1 MSSGASSFEVIYAF
15 PVDGGGVGGQP
26 HGSLTTVGTGDSAF
40 LTGRTFQ
47 GGDGGDGTV
56 FRINPDGSNPTRLH
70 EFGGAPSD
78 GGNPRHDS
86 MLLLDSVLYGMTVAG
101 GSANLGTVF
110 QVATDGSTYRMLHEF
125 TGGANDGSTPHSG
138 LIFDGTDLWGL
149 TEKGGTHDT
158 GTLFRMA
165 RDGSSFEVVESFH
178 SLHGE
183 EPHGTPH
190 QFGDQLVGMTRKG
203 GSNGYGVVF
212 SYAAGAWAPLHSFV
226 GSKNDG
232 ATPYHGNLTAV
243 DSLLYGLT
251 HDGGT
256 DGVGVLFS
264 INLDGN
270 LTVLHSSEDAP
281 NDGSHPLGSLLPV
294 PDERKGS
301 TWLYGTTDDGG
312 ADKLGTVFRIR
323 TDRTGYEVLHSFSS
337 SDGTNP
343 PDNLVLCGNYLYG
356 MTQFGP
362 GASQSGTIF
371 RIGA

>member
-1 MSSGASSFEVIYAF
+1 
-15 PVDGGGVGGQP
+15 
-26 HGSLTTVGTGDSAF
+26 
-40 LTGRTFQ
+40 
-47 GGDGGDGTV
+47 
-56 FRINPDGSNPTRLH
+56 
-70 EFGGAPSD
+70 
-78 GGNPRHDS
+78 
-86 MLLLDSVLYGMTVAG
+86 
-101 GSANLGTVF
+101 
-110 QVATDGSTYRMLHEF
+110 
-125 TGGANDGSTPHSG
+125 
-138 LIFDGTDLWGL
+138 
-149 TEKGGTHDT
+149 
-158 GTLFRMA
+158 MA

-270 LTVLHSSEDAP
+270 LTVLHSFEDAP